1 LNYLQFIDSNSRIT
15 ERQVFDLIARL
26 SAIVDKNQKMT
37 EEQKKFYAD
46 IIKTMFQHN
55 QIMELLESSNESL
68 SLKDFGI
75 KVLTKENKN
84 LQQELTKYTTLEYLI
99 TTETLDKYIQ
109 KTKKKIKAD
118 TNNTPI

>member
-1 LNYLQFIDSNSRIT
+1 
-15 ERQVFDLIARL
+15 
-26 SAIVDKNQKMT
+26 MT